1 MEDCSENRPLRLSSF
16 VLTCAYVWVCLTK
29 ARGDVGSEATVHCG
43 FAVDCRS
50 RLDPPVPVAY
60 FGNCIG
66 ACFARAKGSDI
77 AGGDDDGF
85 AVACKAI
92 GREIQR
98 LDDDGGRGAL
108 EGADQWLTGFF
119 DVWAQGGRILSVAG
133 SPRLRVYDTDFGF
146 GRPCK
151 VEVRSIE
158 ETAAMSLAERRDG
171 GGSSSTRM

>member
-1 MEDCSENRPLRLSSF
+1 M
-16 VLTCAYVWVCLTK
+16 
-29 ARGDVGSEATVHCG
+29 
-43 FAVDCRS
+43 DCRS
-50 RLDPPVPVAY
+50 RLDPPIPVAY

-92 GREIQR
+92 GRAIQR
-98 LDDDGGRGAL
+98 LDDDGGAL

-119 DVWAQGGRILSVAG
+119 DVLAQGGRILSVAG

-158 ETAAMSLAERRDG
+158 ETGAMSLAERRDG
-171 GGSSSTRM
+171 GGIEVGLALPECEMERFASLYKEGLKITLVSRLDPSRILHAPC